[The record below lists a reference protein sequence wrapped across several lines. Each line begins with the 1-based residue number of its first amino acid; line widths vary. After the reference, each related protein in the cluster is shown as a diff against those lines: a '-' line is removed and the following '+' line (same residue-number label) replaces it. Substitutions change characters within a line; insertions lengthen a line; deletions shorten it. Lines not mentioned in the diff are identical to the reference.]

1 MPLQKSYSERI
12 SYSKNRNPWQRSH
25 SHPANLQ
32 QVQRTRNLPPVSEV
46 TKSKLNKFQYNSPND
61 NENNVSEAKQAES
74 TPCKTGN
81 ATRMTA
87 GHEINVVTPITRLN
101 WRDLIEPN
109 GALAEE
115 EKDASPGD
123 TLMWNN
129 KQDLPYAA
137 ALSPMLPRKGKR
149 RARSS
154 SPMSSPAA
162 EKATAPA
169 VNVQRL
175 TKALKSPHADPTLEL
190 WDRYSLS
197 GLENTTT
204 PTRAVNP
211 ALAQLMVSSSP
222 KPSRDT
228 SLRRGQ
234 DADLRRSISCG
245 LNWPKRRKIE
255 RSKSGSQSSS
265 QQREL
270 EAASKSSL
278 VTALLDTITSSI
290 HESNSTRFTEHLM
303 QLSPSPKKRKL
314 SPRRMET
321 PCRRTSPQL
330 ISSSSD
336 YGDDDFDDDAFM
348 ELEASLHATGPS
360 TTPSVGHDACGDL
373 PTTAYQ
379 DKLGERTKTTK
390 TKKGC
395 DFDDFDDSMFDS
407 IAKPRK
413 PSIDLTTPKKQC
425 FTDSRAMNLEDSP
438 GTEFGG
444 DFDVD
449 IDFDAVELAATQSVQ
464 HAEALSQSG
473 NKKAKTIQRYLIT
486 SVLVGEFV
494 DKYGVTRSEKILIIQ
509 ADGSKVT
516 RTVHLRGAWFDTPAH
531 TDSYVHVIGSFSA
544 RGQCIVDDAENLLIL
559 HPDQL
564 ISSTVV
570 ADSFGCMRR
579 AVLQDRVKAT
589 SEASPPLVYGT
600 MLHEIFQEAL
610 LMNKWDIP
618 FLSSVID
625 RICDKHVEDLYTI
638 KVGLPSAKEHLL
650 SKMTE
655 LSYWAKTFVSPQPR
669 ADAVVEDRNGKKAN
683 MAITKLLDVEEHVWS
698 PMYGLKGNIDAT
710 VEVTMSDGKQS
721 RKLTVPFE
729 VKTGKHA
736 NSNHMAQTALY
747 TLLLSDRY
755 DIDIAYGIL
764 YYMETSKT
772 MRIPAI
778 QHELRHMILQR
789 NQLACYIR
797 ERSVQL
803 PPMLKSKHMCGK
815 CYAKT
820 SCFTY
825 HRLADNGDGESSGMN
840 DKFDE
845 LVKHLTPA
853 HQEFFVRWENLLT
866 KEEKESQKT
875 KRELWTMTSVEREKR
890 SRCFS
895 DVIIEEGSASEDT
908 GDPRINRFHY
918 TFVKR
923 NHQPGFSFLE
933 SELSTGEPIVVSD
946 EEGHFALAI
955 GYVTA
960 VRKQR
965 ISVAVD
971 RRLHNARIRQPGFDE
986 TNNQVFASIMDVAHE
1001 GASPEQSQGKIRG
1014 EPVRYR
1020 LDQDEFSNGMAT
1032 VRNNLVQMMANDVA
1046 AAAQIR
1052 RLVVDL
1058 APPRYKSAPT
1068 QYTVTDGETLNI
1080 DQRRAIEKVMSTL
1093 DYSLVLGMPGT
1104 GKTTTIAHIIRALV
1118 SQGKTVLL
1126 TSHTHTAVD
1135 NILLKLKSD
1144 KVPILRLGAPAKV
1157 HPEVQEFVH
1166 LAGQP
1171 KKTFEEI
1178 KEAWHGTPIVATTC
1192 LGINHPVFLERSFD
1206 YCIVDEASQI
1216 TLPICAGP
1224 IRLARSFVLV
1234 GDHNQLPPVVR
1245 NEEAREGGLDVSL
1258 FKLLSDAHPEAVVNL
1273 EHQYRMC
1280 EDIMTLSNTLIYEGK
1295 LRCGTESL
1303 RKKKLCIP
1311 EMNLLSQVHYNASSL
1326 ARTGSPRSFCT
1337 GPSASRC
1344 WLYDLLDSEARV
1356 RFINT
1361 DTMRPPAR
1369 EEAQGKRIVNSAEVR
1384 IVSQLVESL
1393 LTVGVPASEV
1403 GVMTHYR
1410 AQLFLLK
1417 EKLKC
1422 HAGVEMHTTDR
1433 FQGRDKEVVVLSL
1446 VRSNES
1452 CNIGDLLKDWRRI
1465 NVAFTRAKTKLLVV
1479 GSMNTLKHS
1488 GKENMLSRFIS
1499 LMEERDWIYHLPGDA
1514 LESHHFEEL
1523 GLTPMTAVPTPKS
1536 AEKTP
1541 TKLPRKGLFI
1551 GAAGKENRRPSP
1563 KKARIGDRAFLKGK
1577 LVTRDILNEMTN
1589 GAYMDG

>member
-1 MPLQKSYSERI
+1 MPLQKICSERVSHSSNRGSWRR
-12 SYSKNRNPWQRSH
+12 SY

-32 QVQRTRNLPPVSEV
+32 GQRTRHLPPVSEV
-46 TKSKLNKFQYNSPND
+46 TKSKLNKFQYKPEKE
-61 NENNVSEAKQAES
+61 NEDEVSEANEVSEAKEAHS
-74 TPCKTGN
+74 TPRKTDDDTG
-81 ATRMTA
+81 ATA
-87 GHEINVVTPITRLN
+87 AHDANVVTPITRLN

-109 GALAEE
+109 GALADE
-115 EKDASPGD
+115 EKETSPRD

-129 KQDLPYAA
+129 KQDLPYAVS
-137 ALSPMLPRKGKR
+137 LSPMLPRKGKK

-154 SPMSSPAA
+154 SPVSSPAA
-162 EKATAPA
+162 ETTSAPS
-169 VNVQRL
+169 VNVQKL

-190 WDRYSLS
+190 WDRYSMN
-197 GLENTTT
+197 GLDNATT
-204 PTRAVNP
+204 PTGPANP
-211 ALAQLMVSSSP
+211 ALAQLMISSSP
-222 KPSRDT
+222 KPSKDAAH
-228 SLRRGQ
+228 RRGQ
-234 DADLRRSISCG
+234 DAYLRRAISCG
-245 LNWPKRRKIE
+245 LNWPKRRKLE

-265 QQREL
+265 L

-290 HESNSTRFTEHLM
+290 HETEPMCLKEQLM
-303 QLSPSPKKRKL
+303 QSPSPTKRRQ
-314 SPRRMET
+314 SPKRMNMS
-321 PCRRTSPQL
+321 CRKTSPQPT
-330 ISSSSD
+330 SSSSD
-336 YGDDDFDDDAFM
+336 YGDDDFDDDTFM
-348 ELEASLHATGPS
+348 ELEASLHAIGPS
-360 TTPSVGHDACGDL
+360 TPPSVPDDA
-373 PTTAYQ
+373 P
-379 DKLGERTKTTK
+379 GESHVMSKQGTPR
-390 TKKGC
+390 KKAEY
-395 DFDDFDDSMFDS
+395 DDFEFSTFQDT
-407 IAKPRK
+407 AKSQSSNPQT
-413 PSIDLTTPKKQC
+413 DLATPKKKSSAESQQ
-425 FTDSRAMNLEDSP
+425 TVKLQGSP
-438 GTEFGG
+438 GTEFGD
-444 DFDVD
+444 DFDLD

-464 HAEALSQSG
+464 QAESLPQSSH
-473 NKKAKTIQRYLIT
+473 KKAKTIQRYLIT
-486 SVLVGEFV
+486 SVLAGEYV

-509 ADGSKVT
+509 ADGSQAT

-531 TDSYVHVIGSFSA
+531 SNSYVHVIGSFSV

-610 LMNKWDIP
+610 LKNKWDLP
-618 FLSSVID
+618 FLSNVID
-625 RICDKHVEDLYTI
+625 KICDKHVEDLYTI

-655 LSYWAKTFVSPQPR
+655 LSYWAKSFVSSRPR
-669 ADAVVEDRNGKKAN
+669 TDAVVEDRNGKKAN
-683 MAITKLLDVEEHVWS
+683 MAVTKLLDVEEHVWS

-710 VEVTMSDGKQS
+710 VEVTMSDGHQS
-721 RKLTVPFE
+721 RTLTVPFE
-729 VKTGKHA
+729 VKTGRHA
-736 NSNHMAQTALY
+736 NSSHMAQTALY

-789 NQLACYIR
+789 NQLACYVR

-825 HRLADNGDGESSGMN
+825 HRLADNGDGESSGM
-840 DKFDE
+840 DEKFDE

-890 SRCFS
+890 SRCFA
-895 DVIIEEGSASEDT
+895 DVIIEDGSASEDT
-908 GDPRINRFHY
+908 DNPRINRFRY

-923 NHQPGFSFLE
+923 IHQPLFSFLE

-960 VRKQR
+960 VRKQS

-971 RRLHNARIRQPGFDE
+971 RRLHNTRIRQPGFDE
-986 TNNQVFASIMDVAHE
+986 VDNQVFASIMDVAQE
-1001 GASPEQSQGKIRG
+1001 GASPEQSQGKIKKS
-1014 EPVRYR
+1014 PIRYR

-1032 VRNNLVQMMANDVA
+1032 VRNNLVQIMANDVA

-1058 APPRYKSAPT
+1058 APPRFKSAPT

-1080 DQRRAIEKVMSTL
+1080 DQRRAIEKVMSTQ

-1135 NILLKLKSD
+1135 NILLKMRSD
-1144 KVPILRLGAPAKV
+1144 NIPILRLGAPAKV

-1178 KEAWHGTPIVATTC
+1178 KEAWHETPIVATTC

-1224 IRLARSFVLV
+1224 IRMARSFVLV
-1234 GDHNQLPPVVR
+1234 GDHNQLPPVVK
-1245 NEEAREGGLDVSL
+1245 NEEARVGGLDVSL

-1303 RKKKLCIP
+1303 RKRKLHVP
-1311 EMNLLSQVHYNASSL
+1311 NMKSLSQVHYNASLL
-1326 ARTGSPRSFCT
+1326 AQPGAPRSFCT

-1356 RFINT
+1356 RFVDT
-1361 DTMRPPAR
+1361 DTLNPIAR
-1369 EEAQGKRIVNSAEVR
+1369 EEAHGKRIVNSAEVR

-1393 LTVGVPASEV
+1393 LTVGVPATEV

-1422 HAGVEMHTTDR
+1422 YAGVEMHTTDR
-1433 FQGRDKEVVVLSL
+1433 FQGRDKEVIVLSL

-1499 LMEERDWIYHLPGDA
+1499 LMEERDWIYHLPRDA

-1523 GLTPMTAVPTPKS
+1523 GSTPMPVAVTTPKPKS
-1536 AEKTP
+1536 P
-1541 TKLPRKGLFI
+1541 TKKVPAKRPTVSGV
-1551 GAAGKENRRPSP
+1551 GGKENRRPSP
-1563 KKARIGDRAFLKGK
+1563 RKARIGERALLKGK

-1589 GAYMDG
+1589 GAYMGVYDK

>member
-1 MPLQKSYSERI
+1 MPLQKSYSERVGF
-12 SYSKNRNPWQRSH
+12 STNRNQWQRSH
-25 SHPANLQ
+25 SHPSNLQ
-32 QVQRTRNLPPVSEV
+32 GQRNRILPPVSEV
-46 TKSKLNKFQYNSPND
+46 TKSKLNKFQYNPDEKEHDVFATKQDKNTLGEMGD
-61 NENNVSEAKQAES
+61 AAGTAAPDEA
-74 TPCKTGN
+74 
-81 ATRMTA
+81 
-87 GHEINVVTPITRLN
+87 HLVTPVTRLN
-101 WRDLIEPN
+101 WRDLVEPN
-109 GALAEE
+109 GVLADE
-115 EKDASPGD
+115 EKDASPSD

-129 KQDLPYAA
+129 KQDLLYAA
-137 ALSPMLPRKGKR
+137 ALSPMLPRKGKK

-154 SPMSSPAA
+154 SPLSSPAA
-162 EKATAPA
+162 EKGTAPA
-169 VNVQRL
+169 VNIQKL
-175 TKALKSPHADPTLEL
+175 TKALKSPQADPTLEL
-190 WDRYSLS
+190 WDRYSMN
-197 GLENTTT
+197 GPDNTTT
-204 PTRAVNP
+204 PTGAVNP
-211 ALAQLMVSSSP
+211 ALAQLMISSSP
-222 KPSRDT
+222 KPTKDM

-234 DADLRRSISCG
+234 DANLRRAISCG
-245 LNWPKRRKIE
+245 LNWPKRRKTE

-265 QQREL
+265 QQREM

-290 HESNSTRFTEHLM
+290 HEPSLGHSRNHLM
-303 QLSPSPKKRKL
+303 QSPSPKKRKL
-314 SPRRMET
+314 SPKRMET
-321 PCRRTSPQL
+321 PPRNATPQAT
-330 ISSSSD
+330 SSSSD
-336 YGDDDFDDDAFM
+336 YGDDEFDDDAFM
-348 ELEASLHATGPS
+348 ELEASLHATGP
-360 TTPSVGHDACGDL
+360 TNTPSAGNGVLKNPPAVVKHDK
-373 PTTAYQ
+373 PREM
-379 DKLGERTKTTK
+379 KKMGE
-390 TKKGC
+390 
-395 DFDDFDDSMFDS
+395 DFDDFDDSLFDN
-407 IAKPRK
+407 IAEARK
-413 PSIDLTTPKKQC
+413 PNPRVITPKKQRS
-425 FTDSRAMNLEDSP
+425 TDLPATKLEESP
-438 GTEFGG
+438 GTEFGD

-449 IDFDAVELAATQSVQ
+449 IDFDAVELAATQSVRQ
-464 HAEALSQSG
+464 VDASSQTSK
-473 NKKAKTIQRYLIT
+473 KKAKTIQRYLIT
-486 SVLVGEFV
+486 SVLDGDFV
-494 DKYGVTRSEKILIIQ
+494 DKYGVTRPEKILIIQ

-531 TDSYVHVIGSFSA
+531 TDSYVHVIGAFSA
-544 RGQCIVDDAENLLIL
+544 RGQCIVDDAHNLLIL

-610 LMNKWDIP
+610 LVNKWDLT
-618 FLSSVID
+618 FLASVID

-655 LSYWAKTFVSPQPR
+655 LSYWAKSFVSSQPQ
-669 ADAVVEDRNGKKAN
+669 ADAVVEDRNGKEAN

-710 VEVTMSDGKQS
+710 VEVTMNDGKQS
-721 RKLTVPFE
+721 RTLTVPFE

-736 NSNHMAQTALY
+736 NSSHMAQTALY

-755 DIDIAYGIL
+755 DIDIAYGVL

-772 MRIPAI
+772 MRIPAV

-789 NQLACYIR
+789 NQLACYVR

-803 PPMLKSKHMCGK
+803 PPMLKNKHLCGK

-825 HRLADNGDGESSGMN
+825 HRLADDGDGESSGMN
-840 DKFDE
+840 EKFDE

-866 KEEKESQKT
+866 KEEKESRKK
-875 KRELWTMTSVEREKR
+875 KRELWTMTSVEREQR

-908 GDPRINRFHY
+908 DNPRINRFYY

-923 NHQPGFSFLE
+923 NHQQGFSFLE

-986 TNNQVFASIMDVAHE
+986 IDNQVFASIMDVAQK
-1001 GASPEQSQGKIRG
+1001 GASPDQTQKKIK
-1014 EPVRYR
+1014 EPPVRYR

-1052 RLVVDL
+1052 RLIVDL
-1058 APPRYKSAPT
+1058 AAPRFKTAPT

-1080 DQRRAIEKVMSTL
+1080 DQRRAIEKVMSTQ

-1144 KVPILRLGAPAKV
+1144 KIPILRLGAPAKV
-1157 HPEVQEFVH
+1157 HPEVQDFAH
-1166 LAGQP
+1166 LAGQV

-1178 KEAWHGTPIVATTC
+1178 KEAWHGTPVVATTC

-1245 NEEAREGGLDVSL
+1245 NEEAREGGLDISL

-1303 RKKKLCIP
+1303 RRKKLHIP
-1311 EMNLLSQVHYNASSL
+1311 KMTALGQVHYNASSL
-1326 ARTGSPRSFCT
+1326 AHPGTPRSFCT
-1337 GPSASRC
+1337 GPSPSRC

-1361 DTMRPPAR
+1361 DTISPMVR
-1369 EEAQGKRIVNSAEVR
+1369 EEAQGKRIVNSAEVG

-1417 EKLKC
+1417 EKLKGF
-1422 HAGVEMHTTDR
+1422 AGVEMHTTDR
-1433 FQGRDKEVVVLSL
+1433 FQGRDKEVIVLSL

-1499 LMEERDWIYHLPGDA
+1499 LMEERDWIYDLPGNA
-1514 LESHHFEEL
+1514 IESHHFEEL
-1523 GLTPMTAVPTPKS
+1523 STPMTSVPTPKPKP
-1536 AEKTP
+1536 KTP
-1541 TKLPRKGLFI
+1541 TKLPKKGLFNTM
-1551 GAAGKENRRPSP
+1551 GKENRRPSP
-1563 KKARIGDRAFLKGK
+1563 KKARIGEKALLKGK

-1589 GAYMDG
+1589 GACMDV

>member
-1 MPLQKSYSERI
+1 MPLQKSYSERVGL
-12 SYSKNRNPWQRSH
+12 SKNRSPWQRSH
-25 SHPANLQ
+25 SHPAKLQ
-32 QVQRTRNLPPVSEV
+32 AQRPRPLPPVSDV
-46 TKSKLNKFQYNSPND
+46 TKTKLSKFQYKPSND
-61 NENNVSEAKQAES
+61 DSTTSAMGEASGTPTKTKDVPS
-74 TPCKTGN
+74 TGATVAGN
-81 ATRMTA
+81 A
-87 GHEINVVTPITRLN
+87 ITPVTRLN
-101 WRDLIEPN
+101 WSDLPEPN
-109 GALAEE
+109 ALPAENE
-115 EKDASPGD
+115 VDISPNDKLLWNNQQD
-123 TLMWNN
+123 TL
-129 KQDLPYAA
+129 YAA
-137 ALSPMLPRKGKR
+137 ALSPMMPRKGKK

-154 SPMSSPAA
+154 SPTSSPATD
-162 EKATAPA
+162 KGSFPA
-169 VNVQRL
+169 VNVDKL
-175 TKALKSPHADPTLEL
+175 KTALRSPHADPTLEL
-190 WDRYSLS
+190 WDRYSLN
-197 GLENTTT
+197 GPEIMTT
-204 PTRAVNP
+204 PKGAVNP
-211 ALAQLMVSSSP
+211 VLAQLMVSSSP
-222 KPSRDT
+222 KPSKDT
-228 SLRRGQ
+228 SGRRGDANLRR
-234 DADLRRSISCG
+234 AISCG
-245 LNWPKRRKIE
+245 LNWPKRRKVE

-265 QQREL
+265 QQREM

-278 VTALLDTITSSI
+278 VTALLDTVTSSI
-290 HESNSTRFTEHLM
+290 NEPSPSRTQEQLM
-303 QLSPSPKKRKL
+303 QSPSPKKRKV
-314 SPRRMET
+314 SPENAET
-321 PCRRTSPQL
+321 PCRAKTTPQP
-330 ISSSSD
+330 SSSTSD
-336 YGDDDFDDDAFM
+336 YGDDDFDDDTFM
-348 ELEASLHATGPS
+348 ELEASMQVTS
-360 TTPSVGHDACGDL
+360 TTNSPPL
-373 PTTAYQ
+373 N
-379 DKLGERTKTTK
+379 
-390 TKKGC
+390 
-395 DFDDFDDSMFDS
+395 
-407 IAKPRK
+407 
-413 PSIDLTTPKKQC
+413 SIDKKEPDQRRPVQWQTDKSMDLLEEFNGIENDGEHGLAISTPKRQSTTFQTSKVQ
-425 FTDSRAMNLEDSP
+425 ESP
-438 GTEFGG
+438 GDEFG
-444 DFDVD
+444 DDLDVD
-449 IDFDAVELAATQSVQ
+449 IDFDAVELAATQSLRQ
-464 HAEALSQSG
+464 LEPPPESSKQ
-473 NKKAKTIQRYLIT
+473 KAKTIQRYLVT
-486 SVLVGEFV
+486 SVLDGEFV
-494 DKYGVTRSEKILIIQ
+494 DKYGVTRPEKILIIQ
-509 ADGSKVT
+509 ADNSKIT

-531 TDSYVHVIGSFSA
+531 TNSYVHVIGTFSV
-544 RGQCIVDDAENLLIL
+544 RGQCIVDDAQNLLIL

-610 LMNKWDIP
+610 MANQWDLP
-618 FLSSVID
+618 FLARVID
-625 RICDKHVEDLYTI
+625 GIMEKHVEDLYTI

-655 LSYWAKTFVSPQPR
+655 LSCWAKSFVSPKPQV
-669 ADAVVEDRNGKKAN
+669 DAIVEDRNGKKAN

-710 VEVTMSDGKQS
+710 VEVTMADGKRS
-721 RKLTVPFE
+721 RTLTVPFE

-825 HRLADNGDGESSGMN
+825 HRLADDGDGESSGMHE
-840 DKFDE
+840 KFDE
-845 LVKHLTPA
+845 LVKHLTPT
-853 HQEFFVRWENLLT
+853 HQEFFVKWENLLT
-866 KEEKESQKT
+866 MEEKESQKT
-875 KRELWTMTSVEREKR
+875 KRELWTMTSTQREKK
-890 SRCFS
+890 SRCFA
-895 DVIIEEGSASEDT
+895 DVIIEEGSASVDT
-908 GDPRINRFHY
+908 DNPRINRFHY
-918 TFVKR
+918 TFIKR
-923 NHQPGFSFLE
+923 NPPPGLSFLE
-933 SELSTGEPIVVSD
+933 SELTTGEPVVVSD

-955 GYVTA
+955 GYVTS

-971 RRLHNARIRQPGFDE
+971 RRLHNARIRQPDFDE
-986 TNNQVFASIMDVAHE
+986 VDNQVFASIMDVTQQ
-1001 GASPEQSQGKIRG
+1001 GTTASQAQHQRKEP
-1014 EPVRYR
+1014 PVRYR

-1032 VRNNLVQMMANDVA
+1032 VRNNLVQMMANDVP

-1052 RLVVDL
+1052 RLIVDL
-1058 APPRYKSAPT
+1058 APPRFKTAPT
-1068 QYTVTDGETLNI
+1068 QYTVADGESLNV
-1080 DQRRAIEKVMSTL
+1080 DQKRAIEKVMSTQ

-1135 NILLKLKSD
+1135 NILLKLAAD
-1144 KVPILRLGAPAKV
+1144 RIPILRLGAPAKV
-1157 HPEVQEFVH
+1157 HPEVQDFAH

-1171 KKTFEEI
+1171 KKNFDEI
-1178 KEAWHGTPIVATTC
+1178 KEAWHGTPVVATTC

-1224 IRLARSFVLV
+1224 IRMARSFVLV

-1245 NEEAREGGLDVSL
+1245 NEDAREGGLDVSL
-1258 FKLLSDAHPEAVVNL
+1258 FKLLSDTHPEAVVNL

-1303 RKKKLCIP
+1303 RRKKLHVPNI
-1311 EMNLLSQVHYNASSL
+1311 NALSQVHFNASSL
-1326 ARTGSPRSFCT
+1326 AHPGTPKSFCT
-1337 GPSASRC
+1337 GPNPSRC
-1344 WLYDLLDSEARV
+1344 WLYDLLESEARV
-1356 RFINT
+1356 RFVNT
-1361 DTMRPPAR
+1361 DTIRPLVR

-1384 IVSQLVESL
+1384 LVSQLVESL
-1393 LTVGVPASEV
+1393 LAVGVPASEI

-1417 EKLKC
+1417 DQLKGY
-1422 HAGVEMHTTDR
+1422 AGVEMHTTDR

-1446 VRSNES
+1446 VRSNEG

-1499 LMEERDWIYHLPGDA
+1499 LMEERDWIYNLPADA

-1523 GLTPMTAVPTPKS
+1523 STPMTVAPTPKS
-1536 AEKTP
+1536 KSPKKAWKRGNFSP
-1541 TKLPRKGLFI
+1541 D
-1551 GAAGKENRRPSP
+1551 GKENRRPSP
-1563 KKARIGDRAFLKGK
+1563 KKARIGERALLKGK

-1589 GAYMDG
+1589 GAYMGV

>member
-1 MPLQKSYSERI
+1 MPLQKSYSERVP
-12 SYSKNRNPWQRSH
+12 YSKNRNPWQRSH

-32 QVQRTRNLPPVSEV
+32 GQRTRNLPPVSDV
-46 TKSKLNKFQYNSPND
+46 TKSKLNKFQYNKPD
-61 NENNVSEAKQAES
+61 DDENHVSEAKQAEHTPRKAGNPTGS
-74 TPCKTGN
+74 TAAHDTN
-81 ATRMTA
+81 
-87 GHEINVVTPITRLN
+87 IVTPITRLN

-109 GALAEE
+109 GAPAEE
-115 EKDASPGD
+115 EKDTSPGD
-123 TLMWNN
+123 ILMWNN
-129 KQDLPYAA
+129 KQELPYAA
-137 ALSPMLPRKGKR
+137 ALSPMLPRKGRK

-154 SPMSSPAA
+154 SPLSSPAPETPA
-162 EKATAPA
+162 APA
-169 VNVQRL
+169 VNIQKL

-190 WDRYSLS
+190 WDRYSMV
-197 GLENTTT
+197 GLENATT
-204 PTRAVNP
+204 PTRSVNP

-222 KPSRDT
+222 KPQKDT

-234 DADLRRSISCG
+234 DADLRRSISCR
-245 LNWPKRRKIE
+245 LNWPKRRKLE

-278 VTALLDTITSSI
+278 VTALLDTLTSSI
-290 HESNSTRFTEHLM
+290 HESNPTRAKEYLL
-303 QLSPSPKKRKL
+303 QSSPSPTKRKL
-314 SPRRMET
+314 SLKGMET
-321 PCRRTSPQL
+321 PCRGTSPQL
-330 ISSSSD
+330 ASSPSD
-336 YGDDDFDDDAFM
+336 YGDDEFDDDAFL
-348 ELEASLHATGPS
+348 ELEASLHVTGTS
-360 TTPSVGHDACGDL
+360 TTPTVSNDVSGDSS
-373 PTTAYQ
+373 T
-379 DKLGERTKTTK
+379 KVEIKKTTSSSAATTT
-390 TKKGC
+390 TKITKIGC
-395 DFDDFDDSMFDS
+395 DFDDFDASEFDS
-407 IAKPRK
+407 IAKPRN
-413 PSIDLTTPKKQC
+413 PNPHVTTPKKQC
-425 FTDSRAMNLEDSP
+425 FANPQAMRLEDSP
-438 GTEFGG
+438 GTEFGD

-449 IDFDAVELAATQSVQ
+449 IDFDAVELAATQSLQ
-464 HAEALSQSG
+464 QAEALSQS
-473 NKKAKTIQRYLIT
+473 
-486 SVLVGEFV
+486 
-494 DKYGVTRSEKILIIQ
+494 ILMIQ

-531 TDSYVHVIGSFSA
+531 TDSYVHIIGSFSA

-610 LMNKWDIP
+610 LVNKWDLP
-618 FLSSVID
+618 FLSSLID

-655 LSYWAKTFVSPQPR
+655 LSCWAKSFVSSQPQ
-669 ADAVVEDRNGKKAN
+669 ADAVVEDRNGMKAN

-710 VEVTMSDGKQS
+710 VEITMSDGKQS

-736 NSNHMAQTALY
+736 NSSHMAQTALY

-755 DIDIAYGIL
+755 DINISYGIL

-772 MRIPAI
+772 MRIPAV

-797 ERSVQL
+797 ERSVKL

-840 DKFDE
+840 EKFDE

-866 KEEKESQKT
+866 KEEKESRKT

-908 GDPRINRFHY
+908 DNPRINRFHY

-971 RRLHNARIRQPGFDE
+971 RRLHNARIRQPGFHE

-1001 GASPEQSQGKIRG
+1001 GAGPEQLQGKIGG

-1144 KVPILRLGAPAKV
+1144 KIPILRLGAPAKV

-1171 KKTFEEI
+1171 KRSFEEI

-1224 IRLARSFVLV
+1224 IRMARSFVLV

-1295 LRCGTESL
+1295 LRCGTDSL
-1303 RKKKLCIP
+1303 RKKKLHIP
-1311 EMNLLSQVHYNASSL
+1311 KMNLLGQVHYKASSL
-1326 ARTGSPRSFCT
+1326 ARPGTPRSFCT
-1337 GPSASRC
+1337 GPSPSRC
-1344 WLYDLLDSEARV
+1344 WLYDLLKSEARV
-1356 RFINT
+1356 RFVNT
-1361 DTMRPPAR
+1361 DTISPVPR

-1452 CNIGDLLKDWRRI
+1452 CSIGDLLKDWRRI

-1488 GKENMLSRFIS
+1488 GKENMLSRFIT
-1499 LMEERDWIYHLPGDA
+1499 LMEERDWIYNLPGDA
-1514 LESHHFEEL
+1514 MESHHFEEL
-1523 GLTPMTAVPTPKS
+1523 GLTPMTAAPTPPKS
-1536 AEKTP
+1536 EKTP
-1541 TKLPRKGLFI
+1541 TKLPRTGLFI

-1563 KKARIGDRAFLKGK
+1563 KKARIGEKALLKGK
-1577 LVTRDILNEMTN
+1577 LITRDILNEMTN
-1589 GAYMDG
+1589 GAYMNG